1 MQKAPIPVGR
11 EALDDADDRR
21 TIVQQSY
28 GADFWPMTVILIV
41 VAVASLIALARI
53 AELF

>member
-21 TIVQQSY
+21 KVVQSY